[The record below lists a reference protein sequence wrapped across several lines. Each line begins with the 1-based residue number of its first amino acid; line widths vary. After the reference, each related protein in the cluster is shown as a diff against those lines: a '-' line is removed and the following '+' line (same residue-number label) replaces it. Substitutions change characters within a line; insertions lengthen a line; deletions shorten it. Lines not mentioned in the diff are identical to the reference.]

1 MDKIKIGD
9 HVYSYIFGPDSSAQ
23 VVSVEINENG

>member
-9 HVYSYIFGPDSSAQ
+9 HVYSHIFGPDSYGK
-23 VVSVEINENG
+23 VVSVETN